1 MAMEHDLGAAIR
13 CLHEGMNYARTRY
26 WYARR
31 HRRLGPLRE
40 AAFAAYLNQSPRGLH
55 IGASDAVLE
64 KWFNTDLEPHSPGVY
79 YLDASLPFPFPD
91 HCFDFIF
98 SEHMIEHI
106 PFPAALHLLSECR
119 RVLKPS
125 GVIRIATPNLRN
137 IVSLITAHDAEKE
150 RYLDWAVE
158 TFHLP
163 SSGYPKSPMVV
174 NNFFRSWGHQ
184 FLYEPE
190 TLQEAMAQSGF
201 CNIVQ
206 EAPGRSSRPF
216 LQNLERHGGAIGDWI
231 NQFETMVFEAAATAK
246 AHRASAA

>member
-1 MAMEHDLGAAIR
+1 MEHDFRAAIR
-13 CLHEGMNYARTRY
+13 CLHEGMKYARMRY
-26 WYARR
+26 WQARR
-31 HRRLGPLRE
+31 YRRLGPLRE
-40 AAFAAYLNQSPRGLH
+40 AAFAAYLHQSPRGLH
-55 IGASDAVLE
+55 IGASDASLE
-64 KWFNTDLEPHSPGVY
+64 KWFNTDLEPHSTGVY
-79 YLDASLPFPFPD
+79 YLDATLPFPFPD
-91 HCFDFIF
+91 HCFDFVF

-106 PFPAALHLLSECR
+106 RFTDALHFLSECR

-137 IVSLITAHDAEKE
+137 IVSLITAHDAETE

-163 SSGYPKSPMVV
+163 SRGYPKSPMVV

-190 TLQEAMAQSGF
+190 TLQAAMAQSGF
-201 CNIVQ
+201 CDIVQ

-216 LQNLERHGGAIGDWI
+216 LQDLERHGGAIGDWI
-231 NQFETMVFEAAATAK
+231 NQFETMVFEATAIGVS